1 MAQNR
6 LFLIAVFIIVGSSNP
21 IAIKYALNAGWTP
34 FALGMLRMAVICGFF
49 VLWVLARKEGL
60 LGPNGPARRYVIIA
74 AACKAVGVVL
84 FYIALSMIPAN
95 RAVVI
100 STISPVISLVLIH
113 FILEHEHVRRHHVLG
128 ILTSLAGVLLLITLR
143 EREESSVAASGLFL
157 LLGDLLMMVSVVFNN
172 AMVVFEKKALING
185 ASPGQLLVSTNILSV
200 AVFALLFATAGE
212 SLQEIPVNSASIGA
226 YLYLI
231 SIAGIFLF
239 YYRRWLVS
247 KLDIAYISSFSHL
260 GKAVSILYAVLFL
273 GEKISLFSLL
283 CFVLI
288 LAGTVVATKEK
299 SVGE

>member
-1 MAQNR
+1 MGQNR
-6 LFLIAVFIIVGSSNP
+6 LFLIFIFIIVGSSNP

-34 FALGMLRMAVICGFF
+34 FALGMLRMAVIGGFF
-49 VLWVLARKEGL
+49 VLWVVARKEGL
-60 LGPNGPARRYVIIA
+60 IGPNRPARHYAIIA

-95 RAVVI
+95 RAIVI
-100 STISPVISLVLIH
+100 STISPVVSLVLIH

-128 ILTSLAGVLLLITLR
+128 ILTSLAGILLLIALR
-143 EREESSVAASGLFL
+143 NGQQSDVATSGLL

-185 ASPGQLLVSTNILSV
+185 ASPGQLLVSTNVLSV

-212 SLQEIPVNSASIGA
+212 SLQAIPVNSASIGA

-231 SIAGIFLF
+231 SVAGIFLF

-260 GKAVSILYAVLFL
+260 GKAVSILYAVLLL

-299 SVGE
+299 SGGE